1 MRCFREQERLRMPQ
15 ETIVI
20 ISLIIF
26 SFGVLALALAYADH
40 STRHIRRD

>member
-1 MRCFREQERLRMPQ
+1 MRGFREQETPHMPQ
-15 ETIVI
+15 DTIVV

-26 SFGVLALALAYADH
+26 AFGVLALALAYADH